1 MNKHQFLAEL
11 SQYLSFLSAED
22 RARVLEAYATR
33 FEALE
38 PEQEFALIAE
48 LGSPMRV
55 AIELKRRLEAGE
67 RIVEGGEEP
76 PEEPVPEEDSP
87 AAETLQD
94 IPAEEAIDD
103 EAAGQEAGETPADG
117 LNVYSV
123 ETETEEALLSEEE
136 SAEETASVEE
146 APSANVM
153 KPFGAKL
160 IFALIGASLLSLF
173 IAAFF
178 LGLAAVGGGFLVAT
192 SHLMIAGLKNLQY
205 LTNALL
211 LFGGGLAA
219 LALGLVI
226 VWFSVWSAIS
236 LIQRL
241 FGAVR
246 RTGLRYTDK
255 EAKRK

>member
-22 RARVLEAYATR
+22 RTRVLEAYATR

-67 RIVEGGEEP
+67 RVVEEP
-76 PEEPVPEEDSP
+76 EEEAAPEEDISIPEEDSP
-87 AAETLQD
+87 T
-94 IPAEEAIDD
+94 EEAPAGEATDD
-103 EAAGQEAGETPADG
+103 ETGQEAEEPPADE
-117 LNVYSV
+117 LETYSV
-123 ETETEEALLSEEE
+123 ETETEEALLSDGLPG
-136 SAEETASVEE
+136 EE
-146 APSANVM
+146 AAAPMEAPPAPDVM
-153 KPFGAKL
+153 KPSGAKL
-160 IFALIGASLLSLF
+160 IFSLIGASLLSLV

-178 LGLAAVGGGFLVAT
+178 LGLAAVGGGFLVAM

-211 LFGGGLAA
+211 LFGGGLAS

-236 LIQRL
+236 LIRRL
-241 FGAVR
+241 FDAAR
-246 RTGLRYTDK
+246 RTGPRYTDK

>member
-38 PEQEFALIAE
+38 PEQELALIAE

-67 RIVEGGEEP
+67 RIVNEAEGMTDEEAFSA
-76 PEEPVPEEDSP
+76 EDS
-87 AAETLQD
+87 
-94 IPAEEAIDD
+94 PAEEAIDD
-103 EAAGQEAGETPADG
+103 ETAAQGDTPTGE
-117 LNVYSV
+117 LEVYSV
-123 ETETEEALLSEEE
+123 ETETEEALLSEDSLE
-136 SAEETASVEE
+136 AEAALAEASSE
-146 APSANVM
+146 AHVM

-160 IFALIGASLLSLF
+160 IFALVGASLLSLL
-173 IAAFF
+173 ISAFF

-192 SHLMIAGLKNLQY
+192 SHLIIAGLKNLQY

-211 LFGGGLAA
+211 LFGGSLAA
-219 LALGLVI
+219 LAVGLVL

-236 LIQRL
+236 LIRGL
-241 FGAVR
+241 FGSAR

-255 EAKRK
+255 EAKGK